1 MFKRISRRLLR
12 QVVVVVALVATT
24 SAYAQED
31 EAQRRSKDFALGRTS
46 EILVNMLRE
55 LEGGYVDE
63 ISADDLLEAASRG
76 MLLAT
81 DPYTEYL
88 AEESMEAF
96 EVMTTGRY
104 GGIGSLIRQQGDYV
118 IFAQPYKG
126 TPADGAGVKIG
137 DKILAIDGEDM
148 HGVTTADVSSRL
160 KGEAGTFVEVVVEHN
175 IDSRIDTLRICRER
189 ISMPSVDYSGMLR
202 EGIGY
207 ISHTDFIEGSYDEM
221 RRAVEA
227 LQAEGA
233 LRGLVLDYRSNGGG
247 VMREAVDI
255 ASLFVPRGE
264 HIVSIMGRDSSSL
277 SSYNTRYAP
286 IAEDIPVVIL
296 VGGSSASASEIL
308 AGALQDLDR
317 AVVMGSRTYG
327 KGLVQGTRHMGYNTY
342 LKYTTAKYY
351 IPSGRCIQSRNYAS
365 MRSEGEIH
373 DVPDSLI
380 TEFHTRGG
388 RRVYDGGG
396 IVPDVKVEPKYV
408 SRFAVMLYAQGYVQ
422 DWADEYMRRHHND
435 AIDINTFTIT
445 DEDYVDFCRFMEDK
459 DVVYESETRKAL
471 NALEAAVERELY
483 VEHMGETLESLK
495 ALVRDDKMSNLERY
509 KSDIVDAINVDIV
522 LRYAYASGAVQHT
535 AAGDEVVAKAVELL
549 LDEEEYERILR
560 EQHLER
566 H

>member
-46 EILVNMLRE
+46 EILVNILRE

-104 GGIGSLIRQQGDYV
+104 GGIGSLIRQKGDYV

-380 TEFHTRGG
+380 TEFQTRGG

-396 IVPDVKVEPKYV
+396 IVPDVKVESKYV

-445 DEDYVDFCRFMEDK
+445 DEDYADFCRFMEDK

-495 ALVRDDKMSNLERY
+495 ALVRDD
-509 KSDIVDAINVDIV
+509 
-522 LRYAYASGAVQHT
+522 
-535 AAGDEVVAKAVELL
+535 
-549 LDEEEYERILR
+549 
-560 EQHLER
+560 
-566 H
+566 